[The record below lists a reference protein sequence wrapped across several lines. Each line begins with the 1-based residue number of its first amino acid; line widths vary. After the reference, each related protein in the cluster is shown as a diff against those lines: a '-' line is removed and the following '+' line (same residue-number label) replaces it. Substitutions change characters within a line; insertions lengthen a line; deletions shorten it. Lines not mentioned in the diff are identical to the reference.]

1 MRLGIS
7 GPDHPGGTTATT
19 VQARQ
24 NDVPQYLVARLRRA
38 LTEDP
43 RTAEQGVR
51 VRVHGHTVQLSGQVA
66 TAQRRDAL
74 TAVVAEQAP
83 GLTIR
88 NDVRVVATGQPAE
101 WEELR

>member
-1 MRLGIS
+1 M
-7 GPDHPGGTTATT
+7 TA
-19 VQARQ
+19 QASQ
-24 NDVPQYLVARLRRA
+24 NDAPQYLVARLCRA

-51 VRVHGHTVQLSGQVA
+51 VRVHGQTVQLSGQVA

-74 TAVVAEQAP
+74 TTVVAEQAP

-88 NDVRVVATGQPAE
+88 NDVRVVASGRPDE

>member
-1 MRLGIS
+1 MAPQAS
-7 GPDHPGGTTATT
+7 HPEP
-19 VQARQ
+19 
-24 NDVPQYLVARLRRA
+24 PQYLVARLRRA

-51 VRVHGHTVQLSGQVA
+51 VRVFGRTVHLSGHVA

-74 TAVVAEQAP
+74 TAVVADHAP
-83 GLTIR
+83 EMTVR
-88 NDVRVVATGQPAE
+88 NDVRVVAAGQPGE